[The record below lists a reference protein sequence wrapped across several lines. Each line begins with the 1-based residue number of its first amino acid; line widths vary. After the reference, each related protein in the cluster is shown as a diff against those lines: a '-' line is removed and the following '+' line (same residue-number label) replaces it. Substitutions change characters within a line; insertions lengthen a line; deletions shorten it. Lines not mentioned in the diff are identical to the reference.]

1 MQELTTAFIQRPN
14 TNFKK
19 ILKNGFKSK
28 NSEMETIVA
37 TNMNFI
43 LQLLLKTTKH
53 LSPQFQLRF

>member
-28 NSEMETIVA
+28 SSEMETIVA

-43 LQLLLKTTKH
+43 LQFLLKTTKH
-53 LSPQFQLRF
+53 LLSQFQLRF